1 MDKQQEIEKM
11 AYCLCTLPEKY
22 GLPLSC
28 ESCGNNGNCVRQ
40 KKAEELI
47 NKGYGDV
54 RAAVKEFAI
63 NLQNAIVINELIQ
76 NKDDRKVVIAEIEEL
91 VKEVCGDE
99 V

>member
-40 KKAEELI
+40 KTAEELI
-47 NKGYGDV
+47 KKGYGDL
-54 RAAVKEFAI
+54 RAAVKEFSERFKARFFFI
-63 NLQNAIVINELIQ
+63 MATNMKSPIYQCTGDEI
-76 NKDDRKVVIAEIEEL
+76 DRL

-99 V
+99 